1 MPCNTTLLD
10 PKGLSF
16 HSIYVGVLSRTIIKK
31 PNHHAKS
38 KNNYHNNYLSEFK
51 KYTVEINVWHDG
63 IIERLYKAFHRN
75 TYTHTLGHITKSGK
89 EN

>member
-1 MPCNTTLLD
+1 MLSLKTTT
-10 PKGLSF
+10 
-16 HSIYVGVLSRTIIKK
+16 TIIM
-31 PNHHAKS
+31 
-38 KNNYHNNYLSEFK
+38 SEFK
-51 KYTVEINVWHDG
+51 KYTVKINVWHDG